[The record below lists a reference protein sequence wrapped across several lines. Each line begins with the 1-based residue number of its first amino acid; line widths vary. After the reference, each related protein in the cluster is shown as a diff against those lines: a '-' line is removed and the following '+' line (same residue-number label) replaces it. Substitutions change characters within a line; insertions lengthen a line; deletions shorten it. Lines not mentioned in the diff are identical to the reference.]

1 MKKTDSKLIDS
12 SVWLAYLFNGSY
24 KDMIESNE
32 VLLLS
37 ALSLFE
43 IKKKLAK
50 SKIDNNKIARSMD
63 FIKKRSLVVPVNEE
77 IAEIAVD
84 IALDN
89 DLPLVD
95 SMIYATAML
104 NNSTLITLD
113 NDFRGL
119 KNTVVL

>member
-24 KDMIESNE
+24 KDIIESSE

-43 IKKKLAK
+43 IKKKLIK
-50 SKIDNNKIARSMD
+50 SKIDNSKIVRSTD
-63 FIKKRSLVVPVNEE
+63 FIKKRSLVLPVNEE
-77 IAEIAVD
+77 ITEAAVD
-84 IALDN
+84 IAIDN
-89 DLPLVD
+89 NLPLVD

-104 NNSTLITLD
+104 NNSVLITLD

-119 KNTVVL
+119 KNTILL